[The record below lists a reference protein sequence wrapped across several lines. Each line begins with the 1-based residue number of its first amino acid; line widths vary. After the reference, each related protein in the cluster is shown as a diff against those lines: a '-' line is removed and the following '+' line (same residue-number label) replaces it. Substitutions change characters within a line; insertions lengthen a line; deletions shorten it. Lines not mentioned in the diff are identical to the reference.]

1 MIKKFLPLHKFG
13 NNYPSTEKGYYDS
26 FLDLQK
32 QMNNLFG
39 DIFDDSSMMSA
50 SSGSFVPQ
58 FNISETD
65 TAFEVS
71 TELPGM
77 EEKDIDISIENKIL
91 SIEGEKHF
99 EEEKDEKN
107 YHLTERRY
115 GSFKRS
121 FALPEGLALD
131 KIEAKFKN
139 GVLTMHL
146 PKTDEGKKKVTKIK
160 ITE

>member
-1 MIKKFLPLHKFG
+1 MIKKFLPLHKFE
-13 NNYPSTEKGYYDS
+13 NNYPSNEKGYYDS

-32 QMNNLFG
+32 HMNNLFG
-39 DIFDDSSMMSA
+39 DIFDDSSLMA
-50 SSGSFVPQ
+50 TSSGSFVPK

-71 TELPGM
+71 AELPGL
-77 EEKDIDISIENKIL
+77 EEKDIDISIEKNIL
-91 SIEGEKHF
+91 SIEGEKNF
-99 EEEKDEKN
+99 EEEKNEKN

-121 FALPEGLALD
+121 FSLPENLALD
-131 KIEAKFKN
+131 KVEAKFNN

-146 PKTDEGKKKVTKIK
+146 PKTDEGKKKVTKVK
-160 ITE
+160 ITK